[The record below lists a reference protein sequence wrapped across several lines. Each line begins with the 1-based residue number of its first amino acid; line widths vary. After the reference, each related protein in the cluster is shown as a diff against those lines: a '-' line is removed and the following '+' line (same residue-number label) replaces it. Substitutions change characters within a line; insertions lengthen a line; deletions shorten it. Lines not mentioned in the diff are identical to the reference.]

1 MPKYLTKVKYHPET
15 IKILMKKG
23 GTARKKHVAESAK
36 SLGGKLEW
44 FYFAFGGTDVYCV
57 FDFPSEVEAT
67 ALSVAVGARGALG
80 IETVVLISPETMDK
94 AVKKAAGYQG
104 GTAPK

>member
-1 MPKYLTKVKYHPET
+1 MPKYLAKVKYHPET
-15 IKILMKKG
+15 IKLLMKQG
-23 GTARKKHVAESAK
+23 GTARKNHVAESAK

-67 ALSVAVGARGALG
+67 ALSLAVGARGTLS
-80 IETVVLISPETMDK
+80 IETVVLIPPETMDK
-94 AVKKAAGYQG
+94 AVEKAASYQ
-104 GTAPK
+104 AASDAR